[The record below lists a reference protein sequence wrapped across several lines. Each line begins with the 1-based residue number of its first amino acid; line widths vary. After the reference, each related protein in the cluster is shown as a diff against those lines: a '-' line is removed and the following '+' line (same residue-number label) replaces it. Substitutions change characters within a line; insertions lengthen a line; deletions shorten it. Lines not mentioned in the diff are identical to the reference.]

1 MFALQ
6 QHNTVLI
13 KENDGRFG
21 FIHYSKLAAHTAL
34 KQTNLIINKI
44 KVIYVAFQKK
54 NKQKNPQIIT
64 SFTCALMLYPLTSH
78 IQVVEIHGSP
88 QARRGSSQ
96 DDSKK

>member
-13 KENDGRFG
+13 KGSDGRFG
-21 FIHYSKLAAHTAL
+21 FIHYSELAAHTAL

-54 NKQKNPQIIT
+54 KPPQIII

-88 QARRGSSQ
+88 QSRRGSSQ